1 MSEQRRRNYN
11 FRQTK
16 SERRAEN
23 AYSNFRQRLVKSLR
37 IENLKLKILNKYGK
51 S

>member
-1 MSEQRRRNYN
+1 MPKQRNYN

-16 SERRAEN
+16 SERSAGS
-23 AYSNFRQRLVKSLR
+23 AYSNFRKALTHHIS
-37 IENLKLKILNKYGK
+37 KIVFKKYGK